1 MSNQTDNDGKKPQE
15 TTKRNISGLR
25 AWNDAVRADPREK
38 ARKREQGIESA
49 AISDKQKAYVTKTIP
64 STHQNLFVQAF
75 SGNSKA
81 AAIKA
86 KCLACCNLDR
96 EEITHCTVQICPLWP
111 VRPYQEEK

>member
-1 MSNQTDNDGKKPQE
+1 MSDGKKPQE
-15 TTKRNISGLR
+15 NAKRDISGLE
-25 AWNDAVRADPREK
+25 AWREALRADPQAA
-38 ARKREQGIESA
+38 ARRKQQGIESA
-49 AISDKQKAYVTKTIP
+49 GISDKQKAYVTKTIP
-64 STHQNLFVQAF
+64 SQHQNLFVQAF

-111 VRPYQEEK
+111 VRPYQQGEE